1 MRFIQKHTYI
11 YAFYTNDINQ
21 LAMNEKKDSVNRIR
35 DILLGNNLAEMENRF
50 LRLDQQITFSLD
62 EAQTKWLEQ
71 LNVLKEEHQN
81 SVEQLSQQLT
91 ASISKLAEELKA
103 ELASQKS
110 KLDDLKLFNTELQT
124 SLNALETS
132 QAKQKQSLKA
142 QFEMETASL
151 KKLIFDKFSDLQL
164 NKIDRSAL
172 AVLLSELAVNLSDSE
187 SKTEETENS

>member
-1 MRFIQKHTYI
+1 VRFIQKHTYI

>member
-71 LNVLKEEHQN
+71 LNSLKEEHQN

-91 ASISKLAEELKA
+91 ASISKMAEELKA

-142 QFEMETASL
+142 HFEMETASL

-164 NKIDRSAL
+164 NKIDRSSL

-187 SKTEETENS
+187 SKTEETGIS

>member
-11 YAFYTNDINQ
+11 YGFYTNDINQ

-35 DILLGNNLAEMENRF
+35 DILIGNNLAEMENRF
-50 LRLDQQITFSLD
+50 LRLDQQITFSLE

-71 LNVLKEEHQN
+71 LNSLKEERQI
-81 SVEQLSQQLT
+81 SVEQLSQQLS
-91 ASISKLAEELKA
+91 ASISKLAEELKT
-103 ELASQKS
+103 ELASQKN
-110 KLDDLKLFNTELQT
+110 KLDDLKLFNIELQT

-132 QAKQKQSLKA
+132 QAEQKQSLKA

-164 NKIDRSAL
+164 NKIDRSSLAL
-172 AVLLSELAVNLSDSE
+172 LLSELAVNLSDSE
-187 SKTEETENS
+187 SKTDKAENS

>member
-1 MRFIQKHTYI
+1 
-11 YAFYTNDINQ
+11 
-21 LAMNEKKDSVNRIR
+21 MNEKKDSVNRIR

-50 LRLDQQITFSLD
+50 LKLDQQITFSLD
-62 EAQTKWLEQ
+62 EAETRWQEQINSLKDEQQTSTEQ
-71 LNVLKEEHQN
+71 LKQ
-81 SVEQLSQQLT
+81 QLST
-91 ASISKLAEELKA
+91 SINKLGEELKA

-110 KLDDLKLFNTELQT
+110 KLDDLKQFNTELQN
-124 SLNALETS
+124 SLNALEAS

-164 NKIDRSAL
+164 NKIDRSSL

-187 SKTEETENS
+187 SKPEESENA